1 MFVFAHLMI
10 VAWYNTCPS
19 STSCEIG
26 TAFSTAMAPFMEAFI
41 NRIDLQI
48 CQYFSQTHD
57 TTTIISEGETEAQS
71 SAKLFKKKKSKRLMS
86 LCLRIS

>member
-10 VAWYNTCPS
+10 AAWCNTCPL
-19 STSCEIG
+19 STACEIG
-26 TAFSTAMAPFMEAFI
+26 TAFSTAMAPLMEAFI

-57 TTTIISEGETEAQS
+57 TTTIVKEKWRHGAVQS
-71 SAKLFKKKKSKRLMS
+71 CLKKKKKSKRLLS
-86 LCLRIS
+86 PHLRIS